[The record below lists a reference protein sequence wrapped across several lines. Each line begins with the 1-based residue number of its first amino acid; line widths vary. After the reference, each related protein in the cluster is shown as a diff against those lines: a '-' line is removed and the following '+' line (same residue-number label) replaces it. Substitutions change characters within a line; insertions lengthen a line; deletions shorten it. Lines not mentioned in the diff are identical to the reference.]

1 MPTPELMQDARKF
14 VFDHFREQGVPP
26 ILEQFMERSHLS
38 RAEAFEILQAL
49 EAAHHLKLVP
59 GTQRI
64 LMAFPFSAIATPFR
78 VHADGKTYYANCAWD
93 SVAFH
98 AMLDAPTRI
107 ESRCHHC
114 ASAVTVELAG
124 GRMTRATPSEP
135 LVYLALPAAKWWE
148 DIVNT
153 CSNHMVFFL
162 SREHLAAWEVA
173 NPNAKG
179 EALTVEQTHRLGFPI
194 YKDKMKLEYARPS
207 KDALVAH
214 FASLGLTDDFWRL

>member
-1 MPTPELMQDARKF
+1 MPAPELVQDVRKF
-14 VFDHFREQGVPP
+14 VFDHFREYGVPP
-26 ILEQFMERSHLS
+26 ILEQLMERYRLS
-38 RAEAFEILQAL
+38 RAEAFEVLQAL
-49 EAAHHLKLVP
+49 EADHHLKLVP

-78 VHADGKTYYANCAWD
+78 VHADRKAYYANCAWD

-114 ASAVTVELAG
+114 ASAVTVDLAG
-124 GRMTRATPSEP
+124 GRVTRAAPSEP

-162 SREHLAAWEVA
+162 SREHLATWESA
-173 NPNAKG
+173 NLDARG
-179 EALTVEQTHRLGFPI
+179 EALTVEQTHRLGFPV
-194 YKDKMKLEYARPS
+194 YRDKLKLEYARPS
-207 KDALVAH
+207 REALVAH
-214 FASLGLTDDFWRL
+214 FASLGLTGDFWRL